1 MKVTTERIAAGSYHV
16 YDEDGY
22 SFAIIRKA
30 DKRTRPWFITYVGG
44 HPGGT
49 TPTLKAAIHRINAGW
64 EE

>member
-1 MKVTTERIAAGSYHV
+1 MKVTTERVAAGSYRV

-30 DKRTRPWFITYVGG
+30 DKRTRPWIITYVGG
-44 HPGGT
+44 KTGGA
-49 TPTLKAAIHRINAGW
+49 TPTLKAAVQRINDRL